1 MANKRAPL
9 DKLDQVIAET
19 LDEYQSDVI
28 ADVANATQ
36 KIVKAGAAVVR
47 TAAGAAVGGTY
58 YKGGWT
64 GKVEQ
69 KSRRRYYVKG
79 VIYNSRAPGL
89 AHLLEHGHAVKR
101 GGRVIGSANAY
112 PHLAKAEEQINER
125 FESAVKVVI

>member
-47 TAAGAAVGGTY
+47 AAAGAAVGGNY

-64 GKVEQ
+64 GEVE
-69 KSRRRYYVKG
+69 KESRRRYYVKG
-79 VIYNSRAPGL
+79 VIYNSKAPGL

-101 GGRVIGSANAY
+101 GGRVIGDADAH
-112 PHLAKAEEQINER
+112 PHLARAEEQINER

>member
-47 TAAGAAVGGTY
+47 AAAGAAVGGNY

-64 GKVEQ
+64 GEVEQ
-69 KSRRRYYVKG
+69 KSRRRYHVKG
-79 VIYNSRAPGL
+79 VIYNSKAPGL

-101 GGRVIGSANAY
+101 GGRVIGSADAF

-125 FESAVKVVI
+125 FESAVKVSI